1 MREWRLIIDPPLN
14 GWENMA
20 IDEAIFSACGSGEGP
35 STIRFYGWIQ
45 PTLTI
50 GHFQGVG
57 PDVRR
62 CLALGIPV
70 VRRITG
76 GKAVLHDKELTYSV
90 ICRHDEPLFGK
101 GILWA
106 YRVIS
111 SFFISALREIEVK
124 AELRVEGHGLK
135 VDRNGFSC
143 FHTYSR
149 FEVMVDGRKLMG
161 SAQKRTR
168 EAFLQHGS
176 IPFDMDEGRFRQVF
190 GEGSLEGVAWVH
202 LYTNIGMDR
211 FRAMVIREMEKG
223 LGIQLRM
230 GELTP
235 LEVSL
240 RGRLLKDRSGQGF
253 SVR

>member
-1 MREWRLIIDPPLN
+1 MREWRLIIDPPLH
-14 GWENMA
+14 GDENMA
-20 IDEAIFSACGSGEGP
+20 IDEAIFSACGDGKGP

-57 PDVRR
+57 PYVRR
-62 CLALGIPV
+62 CLDMGIPV

-90 ICRHDEPLFGK
+90 ICRNDEPLFGK
-101 GILWA
+101 GILVA

-111 SFFISALREIEVK
+111 SFFISALRKIGVRADWRVK
-124 AELRVEGHGLK
+124 GSGLR

-143 FHTYSR
+143 FHTRSR

-168 EAFLQHGS
+168 GAFLQHGS
-176 IPFDMDEGRFRQVF
+176 IPFDMDEGRFSDVF
-190 GEGSLEGVAWVH
+190 GEGSLEGVAWIH
-202 LYTNIGMDR
+202 LYTNIGVDR
-211 FRAMVIREMEKG
+211 FREMVIREMEKG
-223 LGIQLRM
+223 LGVRLRI

-235 LEVSL
+235 LEKEVICQRPFLTSFIY
-240 RGRLLKDRSGQGF
+240 GR
-253 SVR
+253 